1 MILTSAGII
10 SDRYKLNS
18 FEFYFIVMTN
28 DD

>member
-1 MILTSAGII
+1 MILTSA
-10 SDRYKLNS
+10 SSTTDRHKLNS